1 MTLFKMAFK
10 NIRRNFNNY
19 FIYFVSMV
27 FSIMIY
33 HVFTSIQYNEQIVNL
48 QEAKSSIFATFKTS
62 SIIIALFA
70 GIFIW
75 YSNSFFIKRRK
86 REIAL
91 YSLMGVMKKEI
102 GRMLFY
108 ENLLMGVLAL
118 GTGVLLGSLLSK
130 LFVMLLLQLMGYS
143 INVKFAILLQPLVN
157 TSIMFSI
164 LFLITSLHGYG
175 IIFKFKLIDLFKAES
190 TGEKEPNAS
199 WIVAMLSIVL
209 VVGGYYYYL
218 TVKKLHILVPFITL
232 ALVVAGTFLLFSSL
246 TVYLIKL
253 AKKNKRSYYRSTNL
267 ISTSQLMYRLKG
279 HSRTLA
285 TIAVLSATTLT
296 AMGVTSSFYY
306 DFQTSLT
313 ERYPFSYV
321 YVSDKEGLDK
331 NVEAVIAKYPE
342 HKIQSS
348 VDVEMINVK
357 AKLPDTGFGQKYR
370 DKEISIISESNF
382 NKIAEARGIKD
393 RVYLD
398 FHKDILFID
407 TFYSK
412 AFMEPYKDKILEIM
426 LDGELQNFHIKS
438 FRSANLL
445 NEQIADYTAVVEDDL
460 YEQLHNKGSLVWGK
474 AYKIDNPKD
483 SGELTEELYDTLER
497 AGVDLD
503 NRPKPF
509 SAYYNNYRSELMSSG
524 LTIFVGAFLGLVFL
538 LATGSII
545 FFKQLSEANEDKKRY
560 NILRNIGFEK
570 RDIKA
575 IISRQMLFVF
585 MLPLSVGI
593 AHSIVA
599 VSILKKVIGID
610 VFVPLTVT
618 ICAYTLIY
626 MIYYFLTVNSYC
638 KLVESRG

>member
-1 MTLFKMAFK
+1 MTLFNMASK

-33 HVFTSIQYNEQIVNL
+33 HVFTSIQYNEQVVSL
-48 QEAKSSIFATFKTS
+48 QEVKASIFVTFKTS

-91 YSLMGVMKKEI
+91 YSLMGVMKNEI

-118 GTGVLLGSLLSK
+118 GTGILLGSLLSK

-143 INVKFAILLQPLVN
+143 INVKFAILLQPLIN
-157 TSIMFSI
+157 TTIMFSI
-164 LFLITSLHGYG
+164 LFLITSLHGYM
-175 IIFKFKLIDLFKAES
+175 IIYKFKLIDLFKAENV
-190 TGEKEPNAS
+190 GDKEPKAS
-199 WIVAMLSIVL
+199 WIVALLSILFVG
-209 VVGGYYYYL
+209 GGYYYYL
-218 TVKKLHILVPFITL
+218 AVSKFHILVPFITL
-232 ALVVAGTFLLFSSL
+232 ALVVTGTYLLFSSL
-246 TVYLIKL
+246 AVVLIKL
-253 AKKNKRSYYRSTNL
+253 AKKNKRSYYKSTNL

-321 YVSDKEGLDK
+321 YVSDKKDLDK

-342 HKIQSS
+342 HAIKSS
-348 VDVEMINVK
+348 VDIEMINVK
-357 AKLPDTGFGQKYR
+357 AKLPDIGFGQKYR
-370 DKEISIISESNF
+370 DQEISIISERNF
-382 NKIAEARGIKD
+382 NEIAKARGIKD

-412 AFMEPYKDKILEIM
+412 ALMEPYIGKNLEIM
-426 LDGELQNFHIKS
+426 LDGKLESFNIKS

-445 NEQIADYTAVVEDDL
+445 NERVADYTAVVDEDL
-460 YEQLHNKGSLVWGK
+460 YEQLLDKGELVWGK
-474 AYKIDNPKD
+474 AYIVENPKV
-483 SGELTEELYDTLER
+483 SEELTKELYNTLKR
-497 AGVDLD
+497 AGIGHGDWS
-503 NRPKPF
+503 RPF
-509 SAYYNNYRSELMSSG
+509 SAYYDNYRSELISSG

-538 LATGSII
+538 TATGSII

-560 NILRNIGFEK
+560 NILQNIGFDK
-570 RDIKA
+570 KDIKS
-575 IISRQMLFVF
+575 IISKQMLVIF
-585 MLPLSVGI
+585 MLPLSIGI
-593 AHSIVA
+593 VHSIVA
-599 VSILKKVIGID
+599 VSILKKIVGID
-610 VFVPLTVT
+610 VFVPLAIT

-626 MIYYFLTVNSYC
+626 MIYYFLTVNSYF
-638 KLVESRG
+638 KLVENGR

>member
-33 HVFTSIQYNEQIVNL
+33 HVFTSIQYNEQVVNL
-48 QEAKSSIFATFKTS
+48 QEVKSSIFATFKTS

-118 GTGVLLGSLLSK
+118 VTGILLGSLLSK

-143 INVKFAILLQPLVN
+143 INVKFEILLQPLIN

-164 LFLITSLHGYG
+164 LFLITSFHGYR
-175 IIFKFKLIDLFKAES
+175 IIYKFKLIDLFKAENI
-190 TGEKEPNAS
+190 GDKEPKAS
-199 WIVAMLSIVL
+199 WIAALLSIL
-209 VVGGYYYYL
+209 LVGGGYTYYL
-218 TVKKLHILVPFITL
+218 TIKKIHILVPFITL
-232 ALVVAGTFLLFSSL
+232 ALVVAGTYLLFSSL
-246 TVYLIKL
+246 AVYLIKL
-253 AKKNKRSYYRSTNL
+253 AKKNKGSYYKSTNL

-285 TIAVLSATTLT
+285 TIAILSATTLT

-321 YVSDKEGLDK
+321 YVSDKSGLDK
-331 NVEAVIAKYPE
+331 AVDAVIAKYPK
-342 HKIQSS
+342 HSIQSS
-348 VDVEMINVK
+348 ANFEMIKVQ
-357 AKLPDTGFGQKYR
+357 AKLPDIGFREEYR
-370 DKEISIISESNF
+370 DKEVKIISESDF
-382 NKIAEARGIKD
+382 NKIAEARGLKD

-407 TFYSK
+407 TYYNK
-412 AFMEPYKDKILEIM
+412 VFMQPYEGKKLEIM
-426 LDGELQNFHIKS
+426 LDGELQSFNIKS
-438 FRSANLL
+438 FRSKNLL
-445 NEQIADYTAVVEDDL
+445 NEQVADYTAVVDDDL
-460 YEQLHNKGSLVWGK
+460 YTQFLDKGEMVWGK
-474 AYKIDNPKD
+474 AYKVNNSKD
-483 SGELTEELYDTLER
+483 SEALTEEIYKTLES
-497 AGVDLD
+497 AGVDHS
-503 NRPKPF
+503 NFPRPF
-509 SAYYNNYRSELMSSG
+509 SAFYYSYRSDLIASG

-538 LATGSII
+538 TATGSII

-560 NILRNIGFEK
+560 NILRNIGFDK
-570 RDIKA
+570 RDIKS
-575 IISRQMLFVF
+575 IISKQMLIVF
-585 MLPLSVGI
+585 MLPLSIGI

-599 VSILKKVIGID
+599 VSILKKVMGMN

-618 ICAYTLIY
+618 IGAYTLIY
-626 MIYYFLTVNSYC
+626 MIYYFLTVNAYC
-638 KLVESRG
+638 KLVGNER

>member
-1 MTLFKMAFK
+1 MAFK